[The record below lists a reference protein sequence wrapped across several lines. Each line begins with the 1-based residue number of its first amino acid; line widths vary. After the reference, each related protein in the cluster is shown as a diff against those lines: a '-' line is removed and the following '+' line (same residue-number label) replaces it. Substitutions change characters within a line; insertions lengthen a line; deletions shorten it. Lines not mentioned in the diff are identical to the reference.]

1 MNRDNGMILVKV
13 LDIQSEYDI
22 DGILTVGGDYLLEDF
37 AADIQDVFNTCNG
50 LGDFDIVPVG
60 RRNTDYEA
68 RFAEESDGSVSVR
81 VTFRVFVNPK
91 RLSQYIYEKIF

>member
-1 MNRDNGMILVKV
+1 MNRDNGMILVEV

-50 LGDFDIVPVG
+50 LGDFDVVPVG

-68 RFAEESDGSVSVR
+68 RFTEESDGSVSVR
-81 VTFRVFVNPK
+81 VTFRVFVNPN